1 MKDVR
6 GVHAAAVRN
15 AIFKELGLQVTNC
28 KKNATSI
35 VEWKKSSK
43 VRECYNRLYDNNENV
58 IENIARYAF
67 PNISEKEESF
77 NDIYVYTA
85 AVCDIILNLEY
96 PDIECA
102 KKPLERR
109 FQGFKVFISF

>member
-6 GVHAAAVRN
+6 VYAAAVQN
-15 AIFKELGLQVTNC
+15 AIFKELGLQVTNN
-28 KKNATSI
+28 KKNATNI

-43 VRECYNRLYDNNENV
+43 VRECYNRLYSNDENA

-67 PNISEKEESF
+67 PNISEKEELF
-77 NDIYVYTA
+77 DDIYIYTV
-85 AVCDIILNLEY
+85 AVCDIILNPEY
-96 PDIECA
+96 PDMKCA

-109 FQGFKVFISF
+109 LQGFKVFIFF